1 MKFMKY
7 EYWMACIRGISAKKK
22 TLLREHMKTAE
33 AVYYIEET
41 QLNNLQFLNEKERNT
56 ILQAKKQGNLES
68 EYEKMLEKG
77 IRFIPWFSE
86 EYPERLKEI
95 AAFPYALYVKGGLP
109 DRGSRKAAIVGARR
123 CTPYGEKYA
132 VDFARMLAACG
143 VEVISGMAR
152 GIDGMGHRGALMSG
166 GKTYAVLGCGVD
178 VCYPKEHIG
187 LYVDIL
193 EQGGGILSEQPPGT
207 PPLAQHFPAR
217 NRIISGLA
225 DMVLVMEA
233 GRKSGSLITVDMA
246 LEQGRDVYALPGP
259 VNSAMSDGCN
269 LLIRQGAGI
278 LLTPEDMAEEWGLS
292 GREKRAA
299 GQGVPEGGKTVWR
312 SDADIGKKNGKNEK
326 MLETKEKLVY
336 SCLGLYPKGVDQ
348 VAAETKL
355 DIKAVMEL
363 LVTLELEGYIREI
376 SKNQYI
382 IARY

>member
-1 MKFMKY
+1 MKY

-95 AAFPYALYVKGGLP
+95 ADFPYALYVKGGLP
-109 DRGSRKAAIVGARR
+109 DRDSRKAAIVGARR

-193 EQGGGILSEQPPGT
+193 EQGGGILSEPPPGT
-207 PPLAQHFPAR
+207 
-217 NRIISGLA
+217 
-225 DMVLVMEA
+225 D
-233 GRKSGSLITVDMA
+233 RKSV
-246 LEQGRDVYALPGP
+246 V
-259 VNSAMSDGCN
+259 
-269 LLIRQGAGI
+269 
-278 LLTPEDMAEEWGLS
+278 
-292 GREKRAA
+292 
-299 GQGVPEGGKTVWR
+299 
-312 SDADIGKKNGKNEK
+312 
-326 MLETKEKLVY
+326 
-336 SCLGLYPKGVDQ
+336 
-348 VAAETKL
+348 
-355 DIKAVMEL
+355 
-363 LVTLELEGYIREI
+363 
-376 SKNQYI
+376 
-382 IARY
+382 